1 MRTVL
6 VYLPLAW
13 LLIAAGSALGE
24 EVTITVFTLKG
35 DKQVETIS
43 HASGTTQEGDLFYS
57 VTTTTG
63 EKKKLLGTDVI
74 IKKKVNKKLSDLPEH
89 ARNVIAARKKAS
101 QEWAERRAVERSA
114 EEERRKKAFI
124 KANELAKVGKEVRE
138 AELVERT
145 IRARCAKLEADRQ
158 LAVRQSR
165 AAEEDVRRAQRN
177 YDYRRR
183 NDRNWNDRNRRSN
196 RSRYSDSQ
204 LRNAERRQQS
214 ARSRSEKAQAELSKL
229 KPKLAEAQKKV
240 AEAKK
245 KYAEALKVFKEP
257 VQKPTESVV
266 AETEPTQQTQQEQ
279 QVTEEPTPSPKPQ
292 QAEAQP
298 EEDREPRARSTVV
311 ENVDQGKFI
320 KLADHSFW
328 KIRPEHRS
336 TSTSWKPEQEITVVG
351 CADPMFPYRLVND
364 ATKMAVN
371 ARKME

>member
-1 MRTVL
+1 MRAVC

-13 LLIAAGSALGE
+13 LLIAAGSAFGE

-43 HASGTTQEGDLFYS
+43 HASGTQEGDRFYS

-63 EKKKLLGTDVI
+63 EKKKLLDSDVI
-74 IKKKVNKKLSDLPEH
+74 IKKKVNKQLSDLPEY
-89 ARNVIAARKKAS
+89 ARNVIAVRKKAS
-101 QEWAERRAVERSA
+101 QEWAERSAAERSA
-114 EEERRKKAFI
+114 EEERRKNAFI
-124 KANELAKVGKEVRE
+124 KANELAKVGKEVRQ

-165 AAEEDVRRAQRN
+165 AAEEDARRARRN
-177 YDYRRR
+177 YDHRRR
-183 NDRNWNDRNRRSN
+183 NDRNWNNRNHRSN
-196 RSRYSDSQ
+196 RSRHSDSQ

-214 ARSRSEKAQAELSKL
+214 AKSRAEKAQAELNKL
-229 KPKLAEAQKKV
+229 KPELAEAQKKV

-257 VQKPTESVV
+257 VQKPADPVV
-266 AETEPTQQTQQEQ
+266 AETEPTQQP
-279 QVTEEPTPSPKPQ
+279 QVEKQAVQEPTPSPKPQ

-298 EEDREPRARSTVV
+298 EDDREPRARSTVV

-336 TSTSWKPEQEITVVG
+336 TSTSWKPEQEIIVLG

-371 ARKME
+371 ARKLE